1 MTQPKILFLHG
12 SGTNPDIFQLRT
24 FPAPSP
30 NLIITHSRLD
40 PPFLTFLETRK
51 LAEHLRPHFTL
62 LYPAAPIPRDAGPG
76 VLPIFAGCDPFL
88 TWLDDTSP
96 ATERAFWGNGQDSS
110 TAALDS
116 SDSGEDDAN
125 AGGFQRL
132 VDEVKS
138 YGKGVVALVGFSM
151 GAKVGMEIVR
161 RLEAEGV
168 SEIKIVVSVCGT
180 VPYQG
185 GARKWADQADAEA
198 GERGYQERIG
208 MGAVNAQSV
217 HLIGERDPWRSESEQ
232 LVDFFDEARRTTIVF
247 RGGHHMPVEDALNGK
262 VARMIMTACWRK

>member
-1 MTQPKILFLHG
+1 MSQPKILFLHG
-12 SGTNPDIFQLRT
+12 SGTNPDIY
-24 FPAPSP
+24 
-30 NLIITHSRLD
+30 RLQ
-40 PPFLTFLETRK
+40 TRK

-88 TWLDDTSP
+88 TWLDDTSTT
-96 ATERAFWGNGQDSS
+96 TERAFWGGARADGD
-110 TAALDS
+110 TVDS
-116 SDSGEDDAN
+116 SDSDEDDAN
-125 AGGFQRL
+125 TGGFQRL

-151 GAKVGMEIVR
+151 GAKVGMEVVR
-161 RLEAEGV
+161 RLEAEGI
-168 SEIKIVVSVCGT
+168 SEIKIMVSVCGT

-185 GARKWADQADAEA
+185 GGRKWVGQEESEA

-208 MGAVNAQSV
+208 MGVVKAQSV

-232 LVDFFDEARRTTIVF
+232 LVDFFEETRRTVVVF